1 MKGIKHNA
9 YWLGWLRR
17 QVLPVMIWLATV
29 GFVVGLFFRR
39 SERFEVLG
47 IAQAQTIQIAATVP
61 GRLRIVTVGLFEK
74 VTEGQVL
81 AVLDDEVL
89 QAELATALAEVQRL
103 MAELVATEDRLS
115 AEAAQRETDWVADSR
130 RFFADV
136 ENTRLQILELKT
148 VIETDRIILQDLA
161 LEVKIARELIAE
173 EAIAP
178 YELQKARAQYDSLA
192 KKIEENAHVLA
203 QAETDLKQAEQ
214 RRREFTRR
222 QPVHPSVDSA
232 LELIRQAVTVQE
244 RQVEQLL
251 TQLTALVLK
260 SPLDGVVSQI
270 PQRPGQ
276 GVARRFMRRTGETV
290 LAGEPILAVAAASSS
305 EVIAYIPEDQVGGVR
320 EGMKVE
326 LVKTSEPEQIAPSR
340 VSYIG
345 PVTEEMPVRLWR
357 NPNFPQ
363 WGRPFL
369 VKVPRQMEL
378 TPGELVGIRR
388 L

>member
-17 QVLPVMIWLATV
+17 QVLPVMIWLATI

-47 IAQAQTIQIAATVP
+47 IAQAQTIQIAPTVP

-103 MAELVATEDRLS
+103 MAELVATQDTLV
-115 AEAAQRETDWVADSR
+115 AEAANQEAARIADSR
-130 RFFADV
+130 RFSVDV
-136 ENTRLQILELKT
+136 ENARLQILELKT
-148 VIETDRIILQDLA
+148 LLETDRIMLQDLE
-161 LEVKIARELIAE
+161 LEVKIVQQLLDED
-173 EAIAP
+173 AIAP
-178 YELQKARAQYDSLA
+178 YELQKAQVLYDALA
-192 KKIEENAHVLA
+192 KKVEENQHLLRQA
-203 QAETDLKQAEQ
+203 QEDLKQSEQ
-214 RRREFTRR
+214 RRSEFVRC
-222 QPVHPSVDSA
+222 QVVHPSVDSA
-232 LELIRQAVTVQE
+232 LELIRQAITVQE
-244 RQVEQLL
+244 RNVEHLL
-251 TQLTALVLK
+251 AQISQLVLK
-260 SPLDGVVSQI
+260 TPFDGVVSQI

-276 GVARRFMRRTGETV
+276 GVARRFMRRTGEMV

-369 VKVPRQMEL
+369 VKVPQQMEL

>member
-89 QAELATALAEVQRL
+89 QAELATASAEVQRL

-130 RFFADV
+130 RFSADV

-178 YELQKARAQYDSLA
+178 YELQKAQAQYDSLA

-214 RRREFTRR
+214 RRHEFTRR

-232 LELIRQAVTVQE
+232 LELIRQAITVQE

-326 LVKTSEPEQIAPSR
+326 LVKTSELEQIAPSR

-357 NPNFPQ
+357 NPNLPQ

-369 VKVPRQMEL
+369 VKVPQQMEL